1 MAMFRLRRFSSP
13 SILKAIAPDRLLY
26 FLEPYRPFL
35 QGRGL
40 SLPPLNS
47 GCRPEYEKLIGVFM
61 APDDSTPKE
70 LIDAL
75 FFVDEMATEKG
86 MEDLLD
92 ACREVK
98 LSLDTHEDVS
108 PADVAVQVWL
118 RDPDLLERKHA
129 EQFLYKPRSFEYFQ
143 TDQLNPP
150 PFRHPSP
157 ATLAAL
163 EQSLNEWFVQRKRGR
178 TAKVFV
184 YDKPEAIWFM
194 VRHGE
199 PFKREESV
207 EGTEPSSVSFRPL
220 RHDVLVYD
228 PEHGELRINAQLT
241 GEKEL
246 YRTQFGKHLFGRE
259 DFFPNA
265 EKYTL
270 DPIRK
275 DGEKCVICQDIAG
288 IEWVV
293 LREVHFAWGGPHS
306 EYEIRKAN
314 NLFEALRNRGNRT
327 LPATPRLTRAIFLMK
342 FRDAKRPR
350 SITIRPP
357 NVALFMRDEDS
368 VLVEEWFK
376 KRGFLDVRPDTV
388 GEAPGSLLA
397 GA

>member
-1 MAMFRLRRFSSP
+1 MATFRLRRFSSP
-13 SILKAIAPDRLLY
+13 STLKAIAPNRLLT
-26 FLEPYRPFL
+26 FLEPYGSFFKS
-35 QGRGL
+35 RGL
-40 SLPPLNS
+40 VLPTRGSCGEPDY
-47 GCRPEYEKLIGVFM
+47 GKLIAVFM
-61 APDDSTPKE
+61 SPDDNTPKE

-92 ACREVK
+92 ASIEVG
-98 LSLDTHEDVS
+98 LSLDTQEDVS
-108 PADVAVQVWL
+108 PADLAIQVWL

-129 EQFLYKPRSFEYFQ
+129 EQFLYKPRSFEYYQ
-143 TDQLNPP
+143 TDEANPP
-150 PFRHPSP
+150 PFRHPGT
-157 ATLAAL
+157 ATLGAL
-163 EQSLNEWFVQRKRGR
+163 EQALNHWFEQRKRGR

-184 YDKPEAIWFM
+184 FDRPGAVWFM

-228 PEHGELRINAQLT
+228 SEHGELRINAQLA

-246 YRTQFGKHLFGRE
+246 YRREFGKHLFGRA

-270 DPIRK
+270 DPIRR
-275 DGEKCVICQDIAG
+275 DGEKCVHCQDIVG
-288 IEWVV
+288 MEWVV
-293 LREVHFAWGGPHS
+293 LREVHLAWGGPHA

-314 NLFEALRNRGNRT
+314 NLFEALKNRGNRS
-327 LPATPRLTRAIFLMK
+327 LPTSPRLVRAVFQVK

-350 SITIRPP
+350 SVTLRPP
-357 NVALFMRDEDS
+357 NVALFVRDEDS
-368 VLVEEWFK
+368 VLIDEWLQ
-376 KRGFLDVRPDTV
+376 KRGFLDVQSDTDR
-388 GEAPGSLLA
+388 EAAGPFLA